1 MNIIEYIDMI
11 FAIILIIGVFTY
23 LILAMILIINGDK
36 K

>member
-1 MNIIEYIDMI
+1 MNTIEIIDTI
-11 FAIILIIGVFTY
+11 FAIILIIGLFSY